1 MDTGKKLREAQYFLE
16 ALLQTNFNKRD
27 EFHYNLSAFLSAWRS
42 ILDVMLYDFAE
53 IFKIGLIRENKMF
66 HESFEKAAS
75 ATRNTR
81 ASEFIKWWRK
91 KKEVSSLSN
100 NILWRMRPEIVHRG
114 YPEMRA
120 RVCAQFSVIV
130 PSDGANSDETQTSE
144 FWVTDLE
151 ILKMCQN
158 GLDSMK
164 EIVKETERT
173 FGYTLT

>member
-1 MDTGKKLREAQYFLE
+1 MDTGKKLREAEYFLE

-53 IFKIGLIRENKMF
+53 LFKIGLTRENRISDYDF
-66 HESFEKAAS
+66 ALVAR

-81 ASEFIKWWRK
+81 ALKFIKWWRK
-91 KKEVSSLSN
+91 KVSSLSN
-100 NILWRMRPEIVHRG
+100 NKLWHMRPVIVHRG
-114 YPEMRA
+114 YPEMRE
-120 RVCAQFSVIV
+120 RVYTHFPVIV
-130 PSDGANSDETQTSE
+130 PSDRSNSDETQTSE
-144 FWVTDLE
+144 FRITESE
-151 ILKMCQN
+151 ILEMCQN

-164 EIVKETERT
+164 EIVKEAERT